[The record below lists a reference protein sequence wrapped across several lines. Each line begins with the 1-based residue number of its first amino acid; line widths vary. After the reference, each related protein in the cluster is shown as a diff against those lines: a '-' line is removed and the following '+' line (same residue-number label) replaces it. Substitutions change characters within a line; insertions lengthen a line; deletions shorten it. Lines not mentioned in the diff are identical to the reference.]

1 MSGRL
6 YFCKA
11 FLLCWQKKTCFVLIS
26 LIGNKMNINSV
37 NSVRNINFE
46 RDKSVSSNVVNNNGV
61 TASKMQYATLP
72 ASVYKANF
80 IPSFGKYRKVK
91 DIFLQNKDTE
101 MNTRAALMKE
111 TIGDSV
117 SFKVVVNREDAGY
130 LDMKC
135 DAIFP
140 EDEFLCSEPDNNIPE
155 VRHIRSLLGDRYS
168 GIGTELMNAAV
179 NESVVRGKG
188 GSLWLKA
195 EQGYAR
201 TLSKYRQDENPIP
214 FYYKLGF
221 RSLDED
227 LDAYIKRCI
236 SKSSY
241 GMLPETAV
249 LILSSADYPK
259 FKNYYANHFKFSDK
273 IA

>member
-1 MSGRL
+1 
-6 YFCKA
+6 
-11 FLLCWQKKTCFVLIS
+11 
-26 LIGNKMNINSV
+26 MNINSV

-46 RDKSVSSNVVNNNGV
+46 RNKNVSPSVVNKKSVPVSNP
-61 TASKMQYATLP
+61 QYASLP

-80 IPSFGKYRKVK
+80 IPTFGKYRKVK
-91 DIFLQNKDTE
+91 DIFLMNKNTE
-101 MNTRAALMKE
+101 MNTKAELMKD

-117 SFKVVVNREDAGY
+117 SFKVMVNREEAGY
-130 LDMKC
+130 LDMNC
-135 DAIFP
+135 NSIFP
-140 EDEFLCSEPDNNIPE
+140 EDDFLCSEPDNNIPE
-155 VRHIRSLLGDRYS
+155 VRHLRSLLGDRYY

-201 TLSKYRQDENPIP
+201 TLSKHRRDENPIP

-221 RSLDED
+221 RSLDEK
-227 LDAYIKRCI
+227 LDNYIKTCI
-236 SKSSY
+236 DRNSY
-241 GMLPETAV
+241 GMLPESAV
-249 LILSSADYPK
+249 LLLSSSDYPK
-259 FKNYYANHFKFSDK
+259 FKKYYANHFKFSDN

>member
-1 MSGRL
+1 
-6 YFCKA
+6 
-11 FLLCWQKKTCFVLIS
+11 
-26 LIGNKMNINSV
+26 MNINSV

-46 RDKSVSSNVVNNNGV
+46 RNNEVSSNVVNKKSIPVSN
-61 TASKMQYATLP
+61 SQYGSLP

-80 IPSFGKYRKVK
+80 APSFGKYRKVK

-155 VRHIRSLLGDRYS
+155 VRHIRSLLGDRYY

-179 NESVVRGKG
+179 NESIVRGKG
-188 GSLWLKA
+188 GSLWLKT
-195 EQGYAR
+195 EKGYAR
-201 TLSKYRQDENPIP
+201 TLAKHRQDENPIP

-221 RSLDED
+221 RSLDEK
-227 LDAYIKRCI
+227 LDAFIKCCI
-236 SKSSY
+236 NHGSY
-241 GMLPETAV
+241 GMLPESAV
-249 LILSSADYPK
+249 LILGSDDLPK
-259 FKNYYANHFKFSDK
+259 FKKYYANHFKFADK
-273 IA
+273 IAWLKT